1 MPNSQS
7 LEEVKV
13 EVERALLDVGG
24 VRRGNEI
31 VFSCLAP
38 LHLDQTPSAS
48 YSVEK
53 GCWICRSCSSSGGIF
68 TGSNPLAPLLGI
80 DTRSQTSAPRP
91 RPEAHSTTAAP
102 KPAPKPKVE
111 PAAAPNQA
119 PPKVVRKWHWDI
131 KDVEGSYL
139 ATHHRIDFDDD
150 SKKSPWSISGKPGLD
165 GLRTTSMLYGC
176 HRLGER
182 LPGDDVPVYVCEGE
196 KCVDALRGLGLL
208 AVGTVCGASSTPTLE
223 ALKCLEGRHVICWPD
238 NDSVGDAHMDRIA
251 ALLHGVAASVKIWK
265 PGTLT
270 EPGHDA
276 VDWIAARM

>member
-31 VFSCLAP
+31 RFSCLTP
-38 LHLDQTPSAS
+38 LHLDSNPSAS

-68 TGSNPLAPLLGI
+68 TGANPLAPLLGI

-102 KPAPKPKVE
+102 TASSAAPE
-111 PAAAPNQA
+111 PAAEAP
-119 PPKVVRKWHWDI
+119 PPKVVRKWSWDVH
-131 KDVEGSYL
+131 DVVGNYI
-139 ATHHRIDFDDD
+139 ATHHRIDYSDGA
-150 SKKSPWSISGKPGLD
+150 KKSPWSISGRPGLN
-165 GLRTTSMLYGC
+165 GVKTKGMLYGC
-176 HRLGER
+176 HRLRER
-182 LPGDDVPVYVCEGE
+182 EPGDDSPVYVVEGE

-223 ALKCLEGRHVICWPD
+223 ALMCLEGRHVICWPD